1 MKTVYTPVIDSY
13 FQVTESKWENLI
25 TKFYQENLSVRSL
38 IYKAFLIDSFFF
50 YTIKYLTLAES
61 NLRKELQEWKK

>member
-13 FQVTESKWENLI
+13 FQVTESKWENLM

-50 YTIKYLTLAES
+50 T
-61 NLRKELQEWKK
+61 R

>member
-13 FQVTESKWENLI
+13 FQVTKSKWENLT

-38 IYKAFLIDSFFF
+38 IYKAFLIDSFF
-50 YTIKYLTLAES
+50 YT
-61 NLRKELQEWKK
+61 R

>member
-38 IYKAFLIDSFFF
+38 IYKAFLIDSFFLHDK
-50 YTIKYLTLAES
+50 ILNVS
-61 NLRKELQEWKK
+61 RV